1 MSGVRTSARLPVLL
15 GSAAIVLLLGG
26 VGAWSV
32 GTEIAGAVVAPGRVK
47 VESERQVVQ
56 HPDGGVVGEIIARE
70 GDHVDAGD
78 VLLRLDGTFQR
89 SELAIVERQLAE
101 IFARAARLRAERDGD
116 DAPDFGEAPDYV
128 SIDADAI
135 KGQIIGQEALFAAR
149 LESFL
154 QEGRQLGQQQRQI
167 ERQIEGLN
175 AQLEGVRRQQALIAK
190 ELGDLQSLLEKG
202 LVQASRVLQL
212 QREDA
217 DLLGDIGRLEASVAE
232 AETRITAL
240 GIERLRQ
247 GDKRRED
254 AITTLQDLKYQ
265 EIELEER
272 RISLLERLDRL
283 DVRAPVA
290 GTVFGSRVFA
300 LQSVV
305 GAGDPL
311 MFIVPGD
318 QPLEVAVRIDPTDID
333 QIHPGQ
339 DVALMFTTFDRR
351 TTPEV
356 AGRVSRVSADVE
368 TDQSTGAAFYE
379 AIVLPDDASL
389 AALDDVTLLPGM
401 PVEVFMKTGDRTP
414 LSYLTRPLAVY
425 FDRALREN

>member
-1 MSGVRTSARLPVLL
+1 MSRVRTSARLPVLL

-32 GTEIAGAVVAPGRVK
+32 GTEIAGAVVAQGRVK

-70 GDHVDAGD
+70 GDHVAAGD

-116 DAPDFGEAPDYV
+116 AAPEFGEAPDFA
-128 SIDADAI
+128 SIEADAI
-135 KGQIIGQEALFAAR
+135 EGQIAGQKALFAAR
-149 LESFL
+149 RESFL

-167 ERQIEGLN
+167 DRQIEGL
-175 AQLEGVRRQQALIAK
+175 ASQLEGVRRQQVLIAK
-190 ELGDLQSLLEKG
+190 ELGDLQSLLDKG

-217 DLLGDIGRLEASVAE
+217 NLLGEIGRLEATLAE

-240 GIERLRQ
+240 EIERLRL

-254 AITTLQDLKYQ
+254 AISTLQDLKYQ

-356 AGRVSRVSADVE
+356 SGRVMRVSADVD
-368 TDQSTGAAFYE
+368 TDQATGAAFYE
-379 AIVLPDDASL
+379 AIVLPDDAAL

-401 PVEVFMKTGDRTP
+401 PVEAFMKTSDRTP
-414 LSYLTRPLAVY
+414 LSYLTRPLTVY